1 MGARLIVVT
10 SNIDDSG
17 YNLQTYA
24 VPSRVRHSDGIVVAT
39 ELAAL
44 TVDAC
49 AWDERVGGA
58 ASSGG
63 RSRRRHEELES
74 RGPAGA

>member
-24 VPSRVRHSDGIVVAT
+24 VPSRVRRGDGVVVAA

-49 AWDERVGGA
+49 AWDERVRGT

-63 RSRRRHEELES
+63 RSRRRREELKS